1 MALQTISQILSPTNA
16 PYINGSAARLRFS
29 AAVLRNLYQGLVEKD
44 GKGVDDNFVSA
55 SEAEDSA
62 QIIVHRILPTQI
74 NPREIGSSK
83 NGAAYSQNQH
93 YTQTISV
100 GIEILQIVDDPI
112 LIPRVQ
118 QDLLPVDLLK
128 EQVQIFSDRL
138 ATILN
143 GATLASKFL
152 TTYKAKSEG
161 KTINETV
168 LPLSGTGEQIRNA
181 YVSANGL
188 LDEGDEDN
196 GLDIFPRKTRICVVK
211 TSVAPILKTS
221 GVLSLGG
228 ANEAYAILKNAGLT
242 NDGERIE
249 DDGYVGTIDGV
260 EVRVISNES
269 LKHASLFLGF
279 PKYELKNSAF
289 LGYIASSYA
298 NARGVSTS
306 KQTKVVDEVN
316 GQGVRL
322 LPYVKFGV
330 ACWYPKGNSLLVS
343 ELSDVFGGLKAI
355 LTALSVTATVT
366 YKVKGAA
373 SRLFP
378 VFGTLGGTT
387 NGSTTVTLH
396 AQALDDFNVDHLV
409 AGYYIVT
416 TSTKGALTTVDAF
429 VKAYKDGTITN
440 KGSAQNILS
449 TGSGNVTVTS
459 LSTGQW
465 VNVLAIADDGSCSIV
480 SKQVTAS

>member
-1 MALQTISQILSPTNA
+1 MALQTVGQILSPTNA
-16 PYINGSAARLRFS
+16 PYINGTAARLRFS
-29 AAVLRNLYQGLVEKD
+29 AAFLRNLYQGLVEKD

-62 QIIVHRILPTQI
+62 QIIVHRVKPVEI

-93 YTQTISV
+93 YTQTESV
-100 GIEILQIVDDPI
+100 GIEILQVIDDPI
-112 LIPRVQ
+112 LIPRVT
-118 QDLLPVDLLK
+118 QDQIGVDLLK

-152 TTYKAKSEG
+152 AVYVSKSFDNEV
-161 KTINETV
+161 NETV
-168 LPLSGTGEQIRNA
+168 LNLAGTGDAIRNSF
-181 YVSANGL
+181 VIANGL
-188 LDEGDEDN
+188 LDDGDESH
-196 GLDIFPRKTRICVVK
+196 GIDIFPRKTRIAVIK
-211 TSVAPILKTS
+211 TSVNPILKVG

-228 ANEAYAILKNAGLT
+228 ANEAYAILKAAGIT
-242 NDGERIE
+242 GDGERIE

-260 EVRVISNES
+260 ETRVISNQS

-279 PKYELKNSAF
+279 PAYELKNCPF

-316 GQGVRL
+316 GQGIRL

-330 ACWYPKGNSLLVS
+330 VSWYPKGTSVLVS
-343 ELSDVFGGLKAI
+343 EEINVFNGLKTI
-355 LTALSVTATVT
+355 FSSVATQLIF
-366 YKVKGAA
+366 KVKSAG

-378 VFGTLGGTT
+378 VFSTFSVSATGGTLT
-387 NGSTTVTLH
+387 
-396 AQALDDFNVDHLV
+396 AQALDDWNTDHYKG
-409 AGYYIVT
+409 AYYVVTDAAVT
-416 TSTKGALTTVDAF
+416 TVHGFLKALDSATYKGAATIGTTESGSITTTV
-429 VKAYKDGTITN
+429 
-440 KGSAQNILS
+440 
-449 TGSGNVTVTS
+449 GNGKY
-459 LSTGQW
+459 L
-465 VNVLAIADDGSCSIV
+465 NVLAIADDGSCSLI
-480 SKQVTAS
+480 SKQYNA

>member
-1 MALQTISQILSPTNA
+1 MALQTVSQILSPTNA
-16 PYINGSAARLRFS
+16 PYINGSATRLRFS

-62 QIIVHRILPTQI
+62 QIIVHRVLPTEI

-93 YTQTISV
+93 YTQTVSV
-100 GIEILQIVDDPI
+100 GIEILQIIDDPI

-118 QDLLPVDLLK
+118 QDLIPIDLLK

-143 GATLASKFL
+143 GATLASKYL
-152 TTYKAKSEG
+152 ATYLAKANG
-161 KTINETV
+161 TAINETV
-168 LPLSGTGEQIRNA
+168 INLAGTGDAIRNA
-181 YVSANGL
+181 YVAANGL
-188 LDEGDEDN
+188 LDEGDEAN

-221 GVLSLGG
+221 GVLTLGG
-228 ANEAYAILKNAGLT
+228 ANEVYAILKAAGVT
-242 NDGERIE
+242 GDGERIE
-249 DDGYVGTIDGV
+249 EDGYVGTIDGV

-279 PKYELKNSAF
+279 PKYELKNSSF

-316 GQGVRL
+316 GQGIRL

-330 ACWYPKGNSLLVS
+330 ACWYPKGNSVFVS
-343 ELSDVFGGLKAI
+343 GSSDAAKLDVFGDLRTI
-355 LTALSVTATVT
+355 FSSVATQIT
-366 YKVKGAA
+366 FKVKSAG
-373 SRLFP
+373 SRLYP
-378 VFGTLGGTT
+378 VFSAITGAV
-387 NGSTTVTLH
+387 NSSTSVGVT
-396 AQALDDFNVDHLV
+396 AQALDDWSNDHLK
-409 AGYYIVT
+409 AAYYIVT
-416 TSTKGALTTVDAF
+416 SAAISTVDAF
-429 VKAYKDGTITN
+429 LKAAKDVSVTNKGTCDLSTSTGGTITP
-440 KGSAQNILS
+440 SALA
-449 TGSGNVTVTS
+449 
-459 LSTGQW
+459 TGQFLSI
-465 VNVLAIADDGSCSIV
+465 LAIADDGSCSLV
-480 SKQVTAS
+480 SREVTAS

>member
-1 MALQTISQILSPTNA
+1 MALQTVGQILSPKNA

-62 QIIVHRILPTQI
+62 QIIVHRVLPTQI

-93 YTQTISV
+93 YTQTVSV
-100 GIEILQIVDDPI
+100 GIEILQIIDDPI
-112 LIPRVQ
+112 LLPRVQ
-118 QDLLPVDLLK
+118 QDLIPIDLLK

-143 GATLASKFL
+143 GATLASKYL
-152 TTYKAKSEG
+152 ATYVAKANGTE
-161 KTINETV
+161 INETV
-168 LPLSGTGEQIRNA
+168 LNLGGSGDVIRNA
-181 YVSANGL
+181 YISANGL

-196 GLDIFPRKTRICVVK
+196 GLDIFPRKTRICVIK
-211 TSVAPILKTS
+211 TSVAPILKTN
-221 GVLSLGG
+221 GVLTLGG
-228 ANEAYAILKNAGLT
+228 ANEAYAILKAAGVT
-242 NDGERIE
+242 GDGERIE
-249 DDGYVGTIDGV
+249 EDGYVGTIDGV

-279 PKYELKNSAF
+279 PAYELKNSSF

-316 GQGVRL
+316 GQGIRL

-343 ELSDVFGGLKAI
+343 EESNVFGDLRT
-355 LTALSVTATVT
+355 LFSSVASTITF
-366 YKVKGAA
+366 KVKGAG
-373 SRLFP
+373 SRLYP
-378 VFGTLGGTT
+378 VFSTLTFA
-387 NGSTTVTLH
+387 STTSVTLT
-396 AQALDDFNVDHLV
+396 AQALDDWSNQHL
-409 AGYYIVT
+409 
-416 TSTKGALTTVDAF
+416 KGAYYYVGASAAKTVDEF
-429 VKAYKDGTITN
+429 VKAAATATTKGNADLDPTTGGTITL
-440 KGSAQNILS
+440 GTAI
-449 TGSGNVTVTS
+449 TSGQY
-459 LSTGQW
+459 L
-465 VNVLAIADDGSCSIV
+465 NVLAIADDGSCSLI
-480 SKQVTAS
+480 SKAYSA

>member
-1 MALQTISQILSPTNA
+1 MALQTVGQILSPTNA

-62 QIIVHRILPTQI
+62 QIIVHRVLPTQI

-93 YTQTISV
+93 YTQTVSV
-100 GIEILQIVDDPI
+100 GIEILQIIDDPI
-112 LIPRVQ
+112 LLPRVQ
-118 QDLLPVDLLK
+118 QDLIPIDLLK

-143 GATLASKFL
+143 GATLASKYL
-152 TTYKAKSEG
+152 ATYVAKANGTE
-161 KTINETV
+161 INETV
-168 LPLSGTGEQIRNA
+168 LNLGGSGDVIRNA
-181 YVSANGL
+181 YISANGL
-188 LDEGDEDN
+188 LDEGDEEN
-196 GLDIFPRKTRICVVK
+196 GLDIFPRKTRICVIK
-211 TSVAPILKTS
+211 TSVAPILKTN
-221 GVLSLGG
+221 GVLTLGG
-228 ANEAYAILKNAGLT
+228 ANEAYAILKAAGVT
-242 NDGERIE
+242 GDGERIE
-249 DDGYVGTIDGV
+249 EDGYVGTIDGV

-279 PKYELKNSAF
+279 PAYELKNSSF

-316 GQGVRL
+316 GQGIRL

-343 ELSDVFGGLKAI
+343 ETSNVFGDLRT
-355 LTALSVTATVT
+355 LFSSVASTITF
-366 YKVKGAA
+366 KVKGAG
-373 SRLFP
+373 SRLYP
-378 VFGTLGGTT
+378 VFSTLTFA
-387 NGSTTVTLH
+387 STTSVTLT
-396 AQALDDFNVDHLV
+396 AQALDDWSNQHL
-409 AGYYIVT
+409 
-416 TSTKGALTTVDAF
+416 KGAYYYVGASAAKTVDEF
-429 VKAYKDGTITN
+429 VKAAATATTKGNADLDPTTGGTIT
-440 KGSAQNILS
+440 LS
-449 TGSGNVTVTS
+449 TAITSGQY
-459 LSTGQW
+459 L
-465 VNVLAIADDGSCSIV
+465 NVLAIADDGSCSLI
-480 SKQVTAS
+480 SKAYTA

>member
-1 MALQTISQILSPTNA
+1 MALQTVSQILSPTNA

-62 QIIVHRILPTQI
+62 QIIVHRVLPTEIQ
-74 NPREIGSSK
+74 PREIGSSK

-93 YTQTISV
+93 YTQTVSV
-100 GIEILQIVDDPI
+100 GIEILQIIDDPI
-112 LIPRVQ
+112 LIPRIQ
-118 QDLLPVDLLK
+118 QDLIPIDLLK

-143 GATLASKFL
+143 GATLASKYL
-152 TTYKAKSEG
+152 ATYLYKADG
-161 KTINETV
+161 NAINETV
-168 LPLSGTGEQIRNA
+168 LNLAGTGEALRNS
-181 YVSANGL
+181 YVVANGL
-188 LDEGDEDN
+188 LDDGDEEH

-221 GVLSLGG
+221 GVLSIGG
-228 ANEAYAILKNAGLT
+228 ANEAYAILKAAGIT
-242 NDGERIE
+242 GDGERIE
-249 DDGYVGTIDGV
+249 EDGYVGTIDGV

-269 LKHASLFLGF
+269 LKHASQFLGL
-279 PKYELKNSAF
+279 PKYDLKNSDF

-316 GQGVRL
+316 GQGIRL

-330 ACWYPKGNSLLVS
+330 ACWYPKGNSLLVKA
-343 ELSDVFGGLKAI
+343 EQNLFGGLRT
-355 LTALSVTATVT
+355 LFSSVATT
-366 YKVKGAA
+366 ITFKVKSAG

-378 VFGTLGGTT
+378 VFSTLTFSS
-387 NGSTTVTLH
+387 STSVSLT
-396 AQALDDFNVDHLV
+396 AQALDDWSTEHL
-409 AGYYIVT
+409 
-416 TSTKGALTTVDAF
+416 KGAYYLETTTPITTVHEF
-429 VKAYKDGTITN
+429 VKKANGTISTDYVQGGTCDVSTATGGTITP
-440 KGSAQNILS
+440 SALTANNYFS
-449 TGSGNVTVTS
+449 
-459 LSTGQW
+459 
-465 VNVLAIADDGSCSIV
+465 VLAIADDGSCSLIC
-480 SKQVTAS
+480 KKYTA

>member
-1 MALQTISQILSPTNA
+1 MALQTVSQILSPTNA

-44 GKGVDDNFVSA
+44 GKGVDDNFVSS

-62 QIIVHRILPTQI
+62 QILVHRVLPTEI

-93 YTQTISV
+93 YTQTVTV
-100 GIEILQIVDDPI
+100 GIEILQIIDDPI
-112 LIPRVQ
+112 LIPRVT
-118 QDLLPVDLLK
+118 QDLIPIDLLK

-143 GATLASKFL
+143 GATLASKYL
-152 TTYKAKSEG
+152 ATYLAKANGTE
-161 KTINETV
+161 INETV
-168 LPLSGTGEQIRNA
+168 IDTSGTGEAIRNA
-181 YVSANGL
+181 YVVANGL

-211 TSVAPILKTS
+211 TSFQPILKTS
-221 GVLSLGG
+221 GVLTLGG
-228 ANEAYAILKNAGLT
+228 ANEAYAILKAAGIT
-242 NDGERIE
+242 GDGERIE

-260 EVRVISNES
+260 EVRVVSNES

-279 PKYELKNSAF
+279 PKYELKNSPF

-316 GQGVRL
+316 GQGIRL

-330 ACWYPKGNSLLVS
+330 VSWYPKGTSILTTK
-343 ELSDVFGGLKAI
+343 ESDVFADLRTI
-355 LTALSVTATVT
+355 FSDVATSLVF
-366 YKVKGAA
+366 KVKSAG

-378 VFGTLGGTT
+378 VFSTLTFA
-387 NGSTTVTLH
+387 STTSVTLT
-396 AQALDDFNVDHLV
+396 ATALDDWSSEHLES
-409 AGYYIVT
+409 AAYIET
-416 TSTKGALTTVDAF
+416 TSAITTVADFVDAY
-429 VKAYKDGTITN
+429 VNGTEGTDYVQEGTCDVSTSTGGTITLDT
-440 KGSAQNILS
+440 AI
-449 TGSGNVTVTS
+449 TSGNYLT
-459 LSTGQW
+459 
-465 VNVLAIADDGSCSIV
+465 VLAIADDGSCSII
-480 SKQVTAS
+480 SKQYSA

>member
-1 MALQTISQILSPTNA
+1 MALQTVSQILAPTNA

-62 QIIVHRILPTQI
+62 QIIVHRVLPTAI

-93 YTQTISV
+93 YTQTVSV
-100 GIEILQIVDDPI
+100 GIEILQIIDDPI

-118 QDLLPVDLLK
+118 QDLIPVDLLK

-138 ATILN
+138 STILN
-143 GATLASKFL
+143 GATLASKYL
-152 TTYKAKSEG
+152 ATYLAKANGTE
-161 KTINETV
+161 INETV
-168 LPLSGTGEQIRNA
+168 LNLAGSGSAIRNA
-181 YVSANGL
+181 YVSANAL

-196 GLDIFPRKTRICVVK
+196 GLDIFPRKTRICVIK
-211 TSVAPILKTS
+211 TSVAPILKTD
-221 GVLSLGG
+221 GVLTLGG
-228 ANEAYAILKNAGLT
+228 ANEAYAILKAAGVT
-242 NDGERIE
+242 GEGERIE

-260 EVRVISNES
+260 ECRVISNES
-269 LKHASLFLGF
+269 LKHGSLFLGF
-279 PKYELKNSAF
+279 PKYELKNSSF

-316 GQGVRL
+316 GQGIRL

-330 ACWYPKGNSLLVS
+330 ACWYPKGNSLLVKEKS
-343 ELSDVFGGLKAI
+343 NIFGGLRTI
-355 LTALSVTATVT
+355 FSSVASQIVF
-366 YKVKGAA
+366 KVKGAA

-378 VFGTLGGTT
+378 VFSTLTGVTT
-387 NGSTTVTLH
+387 SSTSVSLT
-396 AQALDDFNVDHLV
+396 AQALDDWNNDHLKAAAFV
-409 AGYYIVT
+409 ETADAI
-416 TSTKGALTTVDAF
+416 TTVDAF
-429 VKAYKDGTITN
+429 VKAYESGSNTN
-440 KGSAQNILS
+440 KGTCDIS
-449 TGSGNVTVTS
+449 TGGAGSFAVTALTKNKY
-459 LSTGQW
+459 LT
-465 VNVLAIADDGSCSIV
+465 VLAIADDGSCSLV
-480 SKQVTAS
+480 SKKVVDAA

>member
-1 MALQTISQILSPTNA
+1 MALQTVGQILSPTNA

-62 QIIVHRILPTQI
+62 QIIVHRVLPTQI

-93 YTQTISV
+93 YTQTVSV
-100 GIEILQIVDDPI
+100 GIEILQIIDDPI
-112 LIPRVQ
+112 LLPRVQ
-118 QDLLPVDLLK
+118 QDLIPIDLLK
-128 EQVQIFSDRL
+128 EQVQIFSERL

-143 GATLASKFL
+143 GATLASKYL
-152 TTYKAKSEG
+152 ATYVAKADGKS
-161 KTINETV
+161 INETV
-168 LPLSGTGEQIRNA
+168 LNLGGSGDVIRNA
-181 YVSANGL
+181 YISANGL

-211 TSVAPILKTS
+211 TSVAPILKTN
-221 GVLSLGG
+221 GVLTLGG
-228 ANEAYAILKNAGLT
+228 ANEAYAILKAAGVT
-242 NDGERIE
+242 GDGERIE
-249 DDGYVGTIDGV
+249 EDGYVGTIDGV

-279 PKYELKNSAF
+279 PAYELKNSSF

-316 GQGVRL
+316 GQGIRL

-343 ELSDVFGGLKAI
+343 EKSNVFGDLRT
-355 LTALSVTATVT
+355 LFSSVATT
-366 YKVKGAA
+366 ITFKVKGAG
-373 SRLFP
+373 SRLYP
-378 VFGTLGGTT
+378 VFSTLTFA
-387 NGSTTVTLH
+387 STTSVTLT
-396 AQALDDFNVDHLV
+396 AQALDDWSNQHL
-409 AGYYIVT
+409 
-416 TSTKGALTTVDAF
+416 KGAYYYVGSSAATTVDAF
-429 VKAYKDGTITN
+429 VKAAATATVKGNADLDPTTGGTITL
-440 KGSAQNILS
+440 GTAISA
-449 TGSGNVTVTS
+449 
-459 LSTGQW
+459 GQYL
-465 VNVLAIADDGSCSIV
+465 NVLAIADDGSCSLI
-480 SKQVTAS
+480 SKAYSA

>member
-62 QIIVHRILPTQI
+62 QIIVHRVLPTEI

-83 NGAAYSQNQH
+83 NGASYSQNQH
-93 YTQTISV
+93 YTQTVSV
-100 GIEILQIVDDPI
+100 GIEILQIIDDPI

-118 QDLLPVDLLK
+118 QDLIPIDLLK

-143 GATLASKFL
+143 GATLASKYL
-152 TTYKAKSEG
+152 ATYLLKANG
-161 KTINETV
+161 TDINETV
-168 LPLSGTGEQIRNA
+168 INLAGTGDQIRNA

-188 LDEGDEDN
+188 LDEGDETN
-196 GLDIFPRKTRICVVK
+196 GIDIFPRKTRICVIK
-211 TSVAPILKTS
+211 TSFAPILKTN
-221 GVLSLGG
+221 GVLTLGG
-228 ANEAYAILKNAGLT
+228 VNEAYAILKAAGVT
-242 NDGERIE
+242 GDGERIE

-260 EVRVISNES
+260 EVRVVSNES

-316 GQGVRL
+316 GQGIRL

-330 ACWYPKGNSLLVS
+330 ACWYPKGNSLLVTAK
-343 ELSDVFGGLKAI
+343 SDVFGDLRKLLAI
-355 LTALSVTATVT
+355 TTGGFTDVSAQVTF
-366 YKVKGAA
+366 KVKSAG

-378 VFGTLGGTT
+378 VFSTLTFTGTT
-387 NGSTTVTLH
+387 AFNLT
-396 AQALDDFNVDHLV
+396 AQALDDWSVDHLK
-409 AGYYIVT
+409 AGFFIVDDD
-416 TSTKGALTTVDAF
+416 AYTTVDAF
-429 VKAYKDGTITN
+429 VKKYYDSVSAPTG
-440 KGSAQNILS
+440 KGRCDLS
-449 TGSGNVTVTS
+449 TTTGGTTTTTVASNKYVT
-459 LSTGQW
+459 
-465 VNVLAIADDGSCSIV
+465 VLAIADDGSCSLI
-480 SKQVTAS
+480 SKKNA

>member
-1 MALQTISQILSPTNA
+1 MALQTVSQILAPTNA

-55 SEAEDSA
+55 NEAEDSA
-62 QIIVHRILPTQI
+62 QIIVHRVLPTEI

-93 YTQTISV
+93 YTQTVSV
-100 GIEILQIVDDPI
+100 GIEILQIIDDPI
-112 LIPRVQ
+112 LLPRVQ
-118 QDLLPVDLLK
+118 QDLISVDLLK

-143 GATLASKFL
+143 GATLASKYL
-152 TTYKAKSEG
+152 ATYLSKANG
-161 KTINETV
+161 YGINETV
-168 LPLSGTGEQIRNA
+168 LNLAGTGDAIRNA

-188 LDEGDEDN
+188 LDEGDENN
-196 GLDIFPRKTRICVVK
+196 GIDIFPRKTRVCVVK

-221 GVLSLGG
+221 GVLTLGG
-228 ANEAYAILKNAGLT
+228 ANEAYAILKAAGLS

-279 PKYELKNSAF
+279 PKYELKNSDF

-316 GQGVRL
+316 GQGIRL

-330 ACWYPKGNSLLVS
+330 ASWYPKGNSILTKATTDIFGDLRKLLAITTGGF
-343 ELSDVFGGLKAI
+343 SDV
-355 LTALSVTATVT
+355 SSQVTF
-366 YKVKGAA
+366 KVKSAG
-373 SRLFP
+373 SRLYP
-378 VFGTLGGTT
+378 VFSVLTFT
-387 NGSTTVTLH
+387 STTAFNLT
-396 AQALDDFNVDHLV
+396 AQALDDWSTDHLK
-409 AGYYIVT
+409 AGFFIVDDNPY
-416 TSTKGALTTVDAF
+416 TTVDAF
-429 VKAYKDGTITN
+429 VKKYYSASAPTG
-440 KGSAQNILS
+440 KGRCDLS
-449 TGSGNVTVTS
+449 TSGAGSTS
-459 LSTGQW
+459 TTIASNKYLS
-465 VNVLAIADDGSCSIV
+465 VLAIADDGSCSIIT
-480 SKQVTAS
+480 KQNA

>member
-1 MALQTISQILSPTNA
+1 MALQTVSQILSPTNA

-62 QIIVHRILPTQI
+62 QIIVHRVLPTEI
-74 NPREIGSSK
+74 NPREIGSNK
-83 NGAAYSQNQH
+83 NGAAYSKNQH

-100 GIEILQIVDDPI
+100 GIEILQIIDDPI

-118 QDLLPVDLLK
+118 QNLIPVDLLK

-143 GATLASKFL
+143 GATLAAKYL
-152 TTYKAKSEG
+152 TTYLAKANGGE
-161 KTINETV
+161 INETV
-168 LPLSGTGEQIRNA
+168 VNLAGTGDAIRNA
-181 YVSANGL
+181 YVNANAL
-188 LDEGDEDN
+188 LDEGDEEN
-196 GLDIFPRKTRICVVK
+196 GLDIFPRKTRVCVVK
-211 TSVAPILKTS
+211 TSFQPILKTS
-221 GVLSLGG
+221 GVLTLGG
-228 ANEAYAILKNAGLT
+228 ANEAYAILRAAGVT
-242 NDGERIE
+242 GDGERIE

-306 KQTKVVDEVN
+306 KQTQVVDEVN

-330 ACWYPKGNSLLVS
+330 ACWYPKGNSLLVT
-343 ELSDVFGGLKAI
+343 EKSDVFGGLRTI
-355 LTALSVTATVT
+355 FSSVASQITF
-366 YKVKGAA
+366 KVKGAG

-378 VFGTLGGTT
+378 VFSTLTFD
-387 NGSTTVTLH
+387 STTQASLT
-396 AQALDDFNVDHLV
+396 AQALDDWSADHFKG
-409 AGYYIVT
+409 AYYIVT
-416 TSTKGALTTVDAF
+416 GAADGALTTVDAF
-429 VKAYKDGTITN
+429 VKAYADGDITN
-440 KGSAQNILS
+440 KGTANTIATTS
-449 TGSGNVTVTS
+449 TGKITIGSAVSAGDY
-459 LSTGQW
+459 L
-465 VNVLAIADDGSCSIV
+465 NVLAIADDGSCALI
-480 SKQVTAS
+480 SKAYSA